1 VLKKR
6 GQAERISVARCN
18 DRLSSFLMQRN
29 QLLDHA
35 IIDKWLIA
43 NGARR
48 SHRHLLPAIR
58 REGA

>member
-1 VLKKR
+1 M
-6 GQAERISVARCN
+6 Q

-29 QLLDHA
+29 QLLDQA

-58 REGA
+58 RGGA

>member
-1 VLKKR
+1 VLKER

-35 IIDKWLIA
+35 VIDKWIA

-58 REGA
+58 RGGA